1 MTSTRSAVIRV
12 VLIDDHEIVRNGL
25 RFSLDGEP
33 SIQIVGE
40 ADDGPTGIGL
50 VEDTRPDVVLLD
62 VRLPS
67 MSGVDVCGIILQRV
81 PDTRIVILSAFGDED
96 LVYQCIM
103 AGARGYIL
111 KDIVDFDLKRTLV
124 SVVRGETV
132 IDPRL
137 ASGLFDRIRNG
148 ESTPAHGLPP
158 HQFSVLRLMAS
169 GFTNREIAERLY
181 LTENT
186 VKGYVQEILRRLGA
200 RNRLDAVMIAIRN
213 GWMQ

>member
-1 MTSTRSAVIRV
+1 MAATRSAIIRV

-25 RFSLDGEP
+25 RFSLSGEP
-33 SIQIVGE
+33 SIEIVGE
-40 ADDGPTGIGL
+40 ADDGPSGISL
-50 VEDTRPDVVLLD
+50 VEATRPDVVLLD
-62 VRLPS
+62 VRLPT
-67 MSGVDVCGIILQRV
+67 MSGVDVCGMILQRTS
-81 PDTRIVILSAFGDED
+81 DTRVVILSAFGDDE

-124 SVVRGETV
+124 AVVHGETV

-137 ASGLFDRIRNG
+137 ASAFFDRIRGG
-148 ESTPAHGLPP
+148 ESSPSHGLPP

-169 GFTNREIAERLY
+169 GFTNREIADRLY
-181 LTENT
+181 LSENT

-213 GWMQ
+213 GWIQ

>member
-1 MTSTRSAVIRV
+1 MTTARSAVIRV

-33 SIQIVGE
+33 SVQIVGE

-67 MSGVDVCGIILQRV
+67 MSGVDVCGIILLRAPETRV
-81 PDTRIVILSAFGDED
+81 VILSAFGDED

-137 ASGLFDRIRNG
+137 ASGLFDRIRSG
-148 ESTPAHGLPP
+148 ESVPSHGLPRTSSP
-158 HQFSVLRLMAS
+158 CC
-169 GFTNREIAERLY
+169 G
-181 LTENT
+181 
-186 VKGYVQEILRRLGA
+186 
-200 RNRLDAVMIAIRN
+200 
-213 GWMQ
+213 

>member
-1 MTSTRSAVIRV
+1 MSATRNAVIRV

-25 RFSLDGEP
+25 RFSLNDEP

-40 ADDGPTGIGL
+40 ADDGPSGISM
-50 VEDTRPDVVLLD
+50 VEATRPDVVLLD
-62 VRLPS
+62 VRLPT
-67 MSGVDVCGIILQRV
+67 MSGVDVCGIMLQRT
-81 PDTRIVILSAFGDED
+81 PETRIVILSAFGDED

-124 SVVRGETV
+124 SVVHGETV

-137 ASGLFDRIRNG
+137 ASGLFDRIRGG
-148 ESTPAHGLPP
+148 EASPSHGLPP

-181 LTENT
+181 LSENT
-186 VKGYVQEILRRLGA
+186 VKGYVQEILRRLNA

-213 GWMQ
+213 GWIQ

>member
-1 MTSTRSAVIRV
+1 MTATRSTVLRV

-25 RFSLDGEP
+25 RFALDGES

-40 ADDGPTGIGL
+40 AEDGPAGIGL
-50 VEDTRPDVVLLD
+50 VEDCRPDVVLLD

-67 MSGVDVCGIILQRV
+67 MSGVDVCGMILQRV
-81 PDTRIVILSAFGDED
+81 PETRVVMLSAFGDED
-96 LVYQCIM
+96 LVYQSIM

-111 KDIVDFDLKRTLV
+111 KDIVDFDLKRTLA

-137 ASGLFDRIRNG
+137 ASGFFDRVRNG
-148 ESTPAHGLPP
+148 ETTPSHGLPP

-169 GFTNREIAERLY
+169 GFTNREIADRLF

-200 RNRLDAVMIAIRN
+200 RNRLDAVMIAIRS
-213 GWMQ
+213 GWIQ

>member
-1 MTSTRSAVIRV
+1 MTTTRSAVIRV

-40 ADDGPTGIGL
+40 ADDGPIGIGL

-67 MSGVDVCGIILQRV
+67 MSGVDVCGIILQRA
-81 PDTRIVILSAFGDED
+81 PETRVVILSAFGDED

-137 ASGLFDRIRNG
+137 ASGLFDRIRSG
-148 ESTPAHGLPP
+148 ESAPSHGLPP